1 MSRIAYIKFAVRLS
15 LWVTIFFFSK
25 QSDTLDFLQNRCNLQ
40 CETSLRE
47 FLSEGQGPVSSLGV
61 NVFLQAA

>member
-15 LWVTIFFFSK
+15 LWVTIFFSK

-47 FLSEGQGPVSSLGV
+47 FVTEGQEPVSNLGV
-61 NVFLQAA
+61 NVFLRAT

>member
-15 LWVTIFFFSK
+15 LWVTIFFSK

-47 FLSEGQGPVSSLGV
+47 FVTEGQGPVSNLGV
-61 NVFLQAA
+61 NVFLQAT